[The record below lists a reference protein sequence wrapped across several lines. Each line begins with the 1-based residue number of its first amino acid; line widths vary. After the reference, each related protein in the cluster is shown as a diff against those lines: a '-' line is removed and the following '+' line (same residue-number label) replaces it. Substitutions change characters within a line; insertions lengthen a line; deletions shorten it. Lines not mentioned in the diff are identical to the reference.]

1 MDKKKL
7 TRVIM
12 TWLVTAVMLF
22 VFLADIGVNLY
33 GNYLVSKIQ
42 ITPHDFDNPSGDDK
56 IHFLNTGNSDC
67 IIIESNG
74 KFALIDSGEG
84 DENPR
89 RKTEYAGFSQ
99 EVLSYINSVCKNDEG
114 KIHFDFILVTHI
126 HYDHAGNFEK
136 IIKNENISIDKAFIK
151 KYDGSFASETDSEKW
166 GNKKLYENIISALN
180 ENKIPI
186 IDNIPDK
193 SFSFGDFTIQ
203 FINTATDTKYKK
215 AGENAN
221 SVGVILEK
229 SGKKAFLAA
238 DFVSDDGFDL
248 SFGEKIG
255 DVDLLKIGH
264 HGYFGSSGQAFLK
277 KIKPEIAICTNYL
290 GKIYPNVKWN
300 LTVVAKVPV
309 FSTAHRNGIIA
320 TFTDSG
326 DIKLTSDT
334 GGQDSGVSGQ

>member
-12 TWLVTAVMLF
+12 TWLVTGVMLF
-22 VFLADIGVNLY
+22 VFLSDIGVNLY
-33 GNYLVSKIQ
+33 ANHLVSMVEISA
-42 ITPHDFDNPSGDDK
+42 HNFDKPSGDDK

-89 RKTEYAGFSQ
+89 RKTEYKGFSKD
-99 EVLSYINSVCKNDEG
+99 VKDYIGYVCKNAEG
-114 KIHFDFILVTHI
+114 EIHFDFILATHI
-126 HYDHAGNFEK
+126 HYDHAGNFEE
-136 IIKNENISIDKAFIK
+136 IIKNENVFIDKAFIK
-151 KYDGSFASETDSEKW
+151 KYDGSFASETDYEKW
-166 GNKKLYENIISALN
+166 GNKKLYEGIILALKQK
-180 ENKIPI
+180 EIPI
-186 IDNIPDK
+186 VSNIPDE

-203 FINTATDTKYKK
+203 FINTITDPKYKN

-221 SVGVILEK
+221 SVGIIVEK

-238 DFVSDDGFDL
+238 DFISDDGFDV
-248 SFGEKIG
+248 SFCEEIG
-255 DVDLLKIGH
+255 DIDLLKIGH

-277 KIKPEIAICTNYL
+277 EINPEIAICTNYS
-290 GKIYPNVKWN
+290 GKMYPNVKWN
-300 LTVVAKVPV
+300 LTVSAKTPI
-309 FSTAHRNGIIA
+309 FYTAHRNGIIA

-326 DIKLTSDT
+326 EIKLTSNT
-334 GGQDSGVSGQ
+334 SG